1 MRTLTLTGH
10 YKQSVAIDICEACT
24 LIWFERTGSV
34 KLAGPG
40 IADLVKTIHA
50 TLEKSMVTTLAE
62 RLPCPVCTAPLTKVF
77 NLSRFGRTQQWQ
89 CQHDHGYAQ
98 TFVLYLAEKGFVHKM
113 AWADL
118 QQQTGQGRHLYCAG
132 CGAALDDR
140 PHDACPYC
148 RLAVGVI
155 DPARLASAIDIQQA
169 AAPPTLP
176 SEVMQRSC
184 WSCGGLVDATQESHC
199 RHCHAILQK
208 IDSQRAVA
216 AAATV
221 EEKVRQNYQQQLPS
235 VSSRKIQD
243 VAAQHVLMSSVG
255 NHWDHRQTV
264 TREQVLRWLIV
275 LVPTVLLL
283 VWLLVQWQRRE
294 PTTPAPAPHAAT
306 APTPV
311 VVTPPA
317 PPGSAVSPAAAL
329 RSPEPQMLAGP
340 SMESMFSFP
349 AMDCDG
355 NAQARSA
362 VKIRQIV
369 VIPMA
374 SDSPGVNGVD
384 NRKAYLALQRAR
396 QELVNGTPFAVVAQQ
411 FGSPGSA
418 NGKQTGDFFA
428 RGSGNPTV
436 ERAAFCLPVGA
447 LSPIFK
453 SAAGFHLIQV
463 LQAR

>member
-1 MRTLTLTGH
+1 
-10 YKQSVAIDICEACT
+10 
-24 LIWFERTGSV
+24 
-34 KLAGPG
+34 
-40 IADLVKTIHA
+40 
-50 TLEKSMVTTLAE
+50 
-62 RLPCPVCTAPLTKVF
+62 
-77 NLSRFGRTQQWQ
+77 
-89 CQHDHGYAQ
+89 
-98 TFVLYLAEKGFVHKM
+98 
-113 AWADL
+113 
-118 QQQTGQGRHLYCAG
+118 
-132 CGAALDDR
+132 
-140 PHDACPYC
+140 
-148 RLAVGVI
+148 VGVI

-169 AAPPTLP
+169 ALPPTLP
-176 SEVMQRSC
+176 SEVAQSRC
-184 WSCGGLVDATQESHC
+184 WSCGGMVDATQESHC

-216 AAATV
+216 ATVTV

-243 VAAQHVLMSSVG
+243 VAAQHLLMSSVG

-294 PTTPAPAPHAAT
+294 PTTPTPAPHAAPVT
-306 APTPV
+306 APV
-311 VVTPPA
+311 VITPPT
-317 PPGSAVSPAAAL
+317 PPGSAISPAVAL
-329 RSPEPQMLAGP
+329 RAPETQVLVGP
-340 SMESMFSFP
+340 SVESMFSFP
-349 AMDCDG
+349 AMVCDG
-355 NAQARSA
+355 NAKARSA

-369 VIPMA
+369 MLPTA

-396 QELVNGTPFAVVAQQ
+396 QELVNGTPFPVVAQQ
-411 FGSPGSA
+411 FGSPGA
-418 NGKQTGDFFA
+418 INEQQTGEVFA
-428 RGSGNPTV
+428 RGSGNPAV

-463 LQAR
+463 LEAR